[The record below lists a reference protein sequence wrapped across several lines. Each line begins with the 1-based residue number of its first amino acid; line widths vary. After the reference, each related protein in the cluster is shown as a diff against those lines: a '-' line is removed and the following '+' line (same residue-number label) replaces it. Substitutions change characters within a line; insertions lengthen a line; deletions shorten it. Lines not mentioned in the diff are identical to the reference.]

1 MSNSATDNTQTN
13 TVHVSHGH
21 GNLLS
26 SAVRRKPPKKAPSV
40 LCKAWK
46 FRCVVPCTTNLPA
59 AFEKDITKMLET
71 NRPKQI
77 AYLVVRYNARQL
89 PQDLKPMQVT
99 IQGFLQGRQLASTLR
114 KWHNFDWSPVQGG
127 LCGDLEF
134 EGFRE
139 TTFPYITVTVVGTL
153 RLNLFGRSE
162 LFQKKKVIIFH
173 CSAKDFIRFSTRLNE
188 RWAAFWS
195 SSFLNRRRS
204 SELPASRRGRI
215 GAPCTLSR
223 SSSEPQICKSARREG
238 SFNLALFIII

>member
-59 AFEKDITKMLET
+59 AFEKNITTMLET
-71 NRPKQI
+71 KRPKQI
-77 AYLVVRYNARQL
+77 TYLVVRYDARQL
-89 PQDLKPMQVT
+89 PQDLTPTQISV
-99 IQGFLQGRQLASTLR
+99 QGFLQGRLWASTLR

-153 RLNLFGRSE
+153 RLNNCRHSE
-162 LFQKKKVIIFH
+162 LFQNSLNKQVRVFI
-173 CSAKDFIRFSTRLNE
+173 CSAIAFIPFPARLNE
-188 RWAAFWS
+188 RW
-195 SSFLNRRRS
+195 
-204 SELPASRRGRI
+204 EHVMPEI
-215 GAPCTLSR
+215 QP
-223 SSSEPQICKSARREG
+223 
-238 SFNLALFIII
+238 

>member
-1 MSNSATDNTQTN
+1 MSDTNSAVT
-13 TVHVSHGH
+13 
-21 GNLLS
+21 S
-26 SAVRRKPPKKAPSV
+26 SPNCQDQSCNVFSTAIRGKPRKKTPKV
-40 LCKAWK
+40 LCRAWK

-77 AYLVVRYNARQL
+77 TYLVVRYDARQL

-99 IQGFLQGRQLASTLR
+99 IQGFLQGRLLASTLR

-188 RWAAFWS
+188 RWAAF
-195 SSFLNRRRS
+195 
-204 SELPASRRGRI
+204 
-215 GAPCTLSR
+215 
-223 SSSEPQICKSARREG
+223 
-238 SFNLALFIII
+238 